1 MTRAIFFTLSSL
13 LLCLTFLAV
22 LFTRTNPAELSSP
35 YRTLIF
41 FLIGLLCFMLV
52 LTAELVRALLL
63 RQPMVLSQA
72 LRRGGILGLLL
83 VTLLYLSAERLFSLL
98 NVVPLV
104 LAGIL
109 IELYLSSRLLPQKR
123 GQL

>member
-13 LLCLTFLAV
+13 LLCLTFLTV
-22 LFTRTNPAELSSP
+22 LFTRTGPSELSIP

-41 FLIGLLCFMLV
+41 FLIGLLCFLLV

-63 RQPMVLSQA
+63 RQPMILSRT
-72 LRRGGILGLLL
+72 LRRGGILGLLS

-98 NVVPLV
+98 NVIPLV